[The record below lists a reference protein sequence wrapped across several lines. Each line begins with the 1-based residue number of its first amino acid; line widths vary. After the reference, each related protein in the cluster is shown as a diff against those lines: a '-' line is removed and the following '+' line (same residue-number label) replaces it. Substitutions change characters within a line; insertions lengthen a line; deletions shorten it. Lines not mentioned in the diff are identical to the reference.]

1 MDIEEARRIW
11 GDDMSDEVLK
21 EWLLVRNKRQEDP
34 SSIPKG
40 ATIEIDTNTGKAI
53 VRDDY

>member
-11 GDDMSDEVLK
+11 GNDMSDEDLK
-21 EWLLVRNKRQEDP
+21 EWLLVRNNRQEDP

-40 ATIEIDTNTGKAI
+40 ATIEIDVNTGKAI